1 MKKRQK
7 RKYKCGVVSIL
18 GLPNAGK
25 STFLN
30 NIIKKKISIISSKVQ
45 TTRDVIKGILTNEED
60 QIIFIDTPGLTLN
73 KSYLNRKMSKSIY
86 NSLVQSNINLIM
98 FDSNTEITKTK
109 KNLFSKL
116 IDKKK
121 KNFLVLN
128 KVDLVKKH
136 NLLNIS
142 KELNSIHNFDE
153 TFYISALKKI
163 GFKDL
168 LVHLKRNIP
177 EGLWLYGNKE
187 TTDQKLEFTISEI
200 TREKIFQLMNQEIPY
215 SVKIKTKIIEKIN
228 IVKIFQTI
236 FVNKKSQK
244 PILLGRNG
252 NKIKEIGIRA
262 RRDIEKKLCKK
273 IYLDILISVDDK
285 HQKNYE
291 NH

>member
-1 MKKRQK
+1 MKKQQERN
-7 RKYKCGVVSIL
+7 YKCGVVSIL

-45 TTRDVIKGILTNEED
+45 TTRDAIKGILTNEDD
-60 QIIFIDTPGLTLN
+60 QLIFIDTPGLTLT
-73 KSYLNRKMSKSIY
+73 KSYFNRKMSKAIY
-86 NSLVQSNINLIM
+86 NTLVQSNINLIM

-109 KNLFSKL
+109 KNLFMKL

-121 KNFLVLN
+121 KNFLILN

-136 NLLNIS
+136 NLLKIS
-142 KELNSIHNFDE
+142 KELNSIYNFDE
-153 TFYISALKKI
+153 TFYISALKNI
-163 GFKDL
+163 GLKDL
-168 LVHLKRNIP
+168 LLHLKRNIP
-177 EGLWLYGNKE
+177 EGLWLYSNKE

-200 TREKIFQLMNQEIPY
+200 TREKIFQLMNKEIPY
-215 SVKIKTKIIEKIN
+215 SVKIKSKIIDKRN
-228 IVKIFQTI
+228 IIKIFQTI

-262 RRDIEKKLCKK
+262 RKDIEKKLCKR
-273 IYLDILISVDDK
+273 IYLDILISVNDK
-285 HQKNYE
+285 DQKNYE
-291 NH
+291 NN